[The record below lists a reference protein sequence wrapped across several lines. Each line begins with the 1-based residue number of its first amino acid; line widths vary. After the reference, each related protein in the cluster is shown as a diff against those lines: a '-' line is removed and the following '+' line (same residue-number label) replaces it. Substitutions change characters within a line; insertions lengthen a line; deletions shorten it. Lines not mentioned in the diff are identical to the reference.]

1 MNIDNIAI
9 VRATNIIPFDGVIN
23 PISEVPYLVKP
34 NGMQISFM
42 ISDLLTEQGILESY
56 DFTKINDE
64 EYQTKRKEIL
74 DSYLPYI
81 SSYNSVVLFSLNG
94 LVPDDM
100 NNMFSNKNCVI
111 VDGLKEH
118 ISDVVSL
125 MPTDTAIKGK
135 VLISSSGVLHI
146 KEDFYNSLS
155 DFDKSRLS
163 NLNFTVKII
172 NGSLEDAVKE
182 TLTNSDRFH
191 YEKLSLT
198 RSAGGFFPSETS
210 EDTKRVINEVAISYD
225 IPQVLYY
232 DLLTK
237 NNAAM
242 GRLSSVASEYDNSLT
257 VTNYYLENFYNY
269 LLSNMGCSALKSFV
283 PDYIDS
289 IEFIKSLT
297 VAIRNY
303 GLENYKKLVDLSI
316 DGITSFTTS
325 PLRISTYLAIPT
337 FLALFIYFIYV
348 IIKCIRL
355 SVAVQA
361 YQAIILLV
369 LFFSGVQILL
379 FGIIGEYLGRIFN
392 ASKNRPL
399 YLVNEYN
406 GKREENE

>member
-100 NNMFSNKNCVI
+100 NNTFSNKNCVI

-155 DFDKSRLS
+155 DFDKSRLY
-163 NLNFTVKII
+163 NLNFTVKIV
-172 NGSLEDAVKE
+172 NGSLEEAVKE

-198 RSAGGFFPSETS
+198 RSADGFFPSETS
-210 EDTKRVINEVAISYD
+210 EETKRVINEIAISYD

-237 NNAAM
+237 NNDDM

-257 VTNYYLENFYNY
+257 VTNYYLEKFYNY

-283 PDYIDS
+283 PDYMDS

-303 GLENYKKLVDLSI
+303 GLENYKKLVDSYNEQLEKEKEMGLLLTPEQI
-316 DGITSFTTS
+316 VNTYKDKGNSFN
-325 PLRISTYLAIPT
+325 I
-337 FLALFIYFIYV
+337 
-348 IIKCIRL
+348 
-355 SVAVQA
+355 
-361 YQAIILLV
+361 
-369 LFFSGVQILL
+369 
-379 FGIIGEYLGRIFN
+379 
-392 ASKNRPL
+392 
-399 YLVNEYN
+399 
-406 GKREENE
+406 

>member
-56 DFTKINDE
+56 DFTKINDK

-74 DSYLPYI
+74 DSFLPYI

-100 NNMFSNKNCVI
+100 NNTFSNKNCVI

-135 VLISSSGVLHI
+135 VIISSSGVLLI
-146 KEDFYNSLS
+146 KKDFYNSLS
-155 DFDKSRLS
+155 DFDKSRLC
-163 NLNFTVKII
+163 NLNFTVKIV
-172 NGSLEDAVKE
+172 NGSLEGAVKE

-210 EDTKRVINEVAISYD
+210 EDTKRVINEIAISYD

-237 NNAAM
+237 NNDDM

-283 PDYIDS
+283 PDYMDS

-303 GLENYKKLVDLSI
+303 GLENYKKLVDSYNEQLEKEKEMGLLLTPEQI
-316 DGITSFTTS
+316 VNTYKDKGNSFN
-325 PLRISTYLAIPT
+325 I
-337 FLALFIYFIYV
+337 
-348 IIKCIRL
+348 
-355 SVAVQA
+355 
-361 YQAIILLV
+361 
-369 LFFSGVQILL
+369 
-379 FGIIGEYLGRIFN
+379 
-392 ASKNRPL
+392 
-399 YLVNEYN
+399 
-406 GKREENE
+406 

>member
-191 YEKLSLT
+191 YEELSLT
-198 RSAGGFFPSETS
+198 RSSSGFFPSETS
-210 EDTKRVINEVAISYD
+210 EETSRVINEIAISYD

-237 NNAAM
+237 NNDDM

-283 PDYIDS
+283 PDYMDS

-303 GLENYKKLVDLSI
+303 GLENYKKLVDSYNEQLEKEKEMGLLLTPEQI
-316 DGITSFTTS
+316 VNTYKDKGNSFN
-325 PLRISTYLAIPT
+325 I
-337 FLALFIYFIYV
+337 
-348 IIKCIRL
+348 
-355 SVAVQA
+355 
-361 YQAIILLV
+361 
-369 LFFSGVQILL
+369 
-379 FGIIGEYLGRIFN
+379 
-392 ASKNRPL
+392 
-399 YLVNEYN
+399 
-406 GKREENE
+406 

>member
-1 MNIDNIAI
+1 MNIDNIAL

-100 NNMFSNKNCVI
+100 NNTFSNKNCVI

-135 VLISSSGVLHI
+135 VIISSSGVLLI
-146 KEDFYNSLS
+146 KKDFYNSLS
-155 DFDKSRLS
+155 DFDKSRLC
-163 NLNFTVKII
+163 NLNFTVKIV
-172 NGSLEDAVKE
+172 NGSLEETVKE

-210 EDTKRVINEVAISYD
+210 EDTKRVINEIAISYD

-237 NNAAM
+237 NNDDM
-242 GRLSSVASEYDNSLT
+242 GRLSSVASEYDNSLI
-257 VTNYYLENFYNY
+257 VTNYYLVNFYNY

-283 PDYIDS
+283 PDYMDS

-303 GLENYKKLVDLSI
+303 GLENYKKLVDLYNEQLEKEKEMGLLLTPEQI
-316 DGITSFTTS
+316 VNTYKDKGNSFN
-325 PLRISTYLAIPT
+325 I
-337 FLALFIYFIYV
+337 
-348 IIKCIRL
+348 
-355 SVAVQA
+355 
-361 YQAIILLV
+361 
-369 LFFSGVQILL
+369 
-379 FGIIGEYLGRIFN
+379 
-392 ASKNRPL
+392 
-399 YLVNEYN
+399 
-406 GKREENE
+406 

>member
-100 NNMFSNKNCVI
+100 NNTFSNKNCVI
-111 VDGLKEH
+111 IDGLKEH

-225 IPQVLYY
+225 IPQVFYY

-237 NNAAM
+237 NNDDM

-283 PDYIDS
+283 PDYMDS

-303 GLENYKKLVDLSI
+303 GLENYKKLVDSYNEQLEKEKEMGLLLTPEQI
-316 DGITSFTTS
+316 VNTYKDKGNSFN
-325 PLRISTYLAIPT
+325 I
-337 FLALFIYFIYV
+337 
-348 IIKCIRL
+348 
-355 SVAVQA
+355 
-361 YQAIILLV
+361 
-369 LFFSGVQILL
+369 
-379 FGIIGEYLGRIFN
+379 
-392 ASKNRPL
+392 
-399 YLVNEYN
+399 
-406 GKREENE
+406 

>member
-94 LVPDDM
+94 LVPNDM
-100 NNMFSNKNCVI
+100 NNTFSNKNCVI

-135 VLISSSGVLHI
+135 VIISSSGVLHI

-163 NLNFTVKII
+163 NLNFAVKII

-237 NNAAM
+237 NNDDM

-283 PDYIDS
+283 PDYMDS

-303 GLENYKKLVDLSI
+303 GLENYKKLI
-316 DGITSFTTS
+316 DSYNEQLEKEKEMGLLLTPEQIVNTYKDKGNSFN
-325 PLRISTYLAIPT
+325 I
-337 FLALFIYFIYV
+337 
-348 IIKCIRL
+348 
-355 SVAVQA
+355 
-361 YQAIILLV
+361 
-369 LFFSGVQILL
+369 
-379 FGIIGEYLGRIFN
+379 
-392 ASKNRPL
+392 
-399 YLVNEYN
+399 
-406 GKREENE
+406 

>member
-100 NNMFSNKNCVI
+100 NNTFSNKNCVI

-135 VLISSSGVLHI
+135 VIISSSGVLLI
-146 KEDFYNSLS
+146 KKDFYNSLS
-155 DFDKSRLS
+155 DFDKSRLC
-163 NLNFTVKII
+163 NLNFTVKKV

-210 EDTKRVINEVAISYD
+210 EDTKRVINEIAISYD

-237 NNAAM
+237 NNDDM

-283 PDYIDS
+283 PDYMDS

-303 GLENYKKLVDLSI
+303 GLENYKKLVDSYNEQLEKEKEMGLLLTPEQI
-316 DGITSFTTS
+316 VNTYKDKGNSFN
-325 PLRISTYLAIPT
+325 I
-337 FLALFIYFIYV
+337 
-348 IIKCIRL
+348 
-355 SVAVQA
+355 
-361 YQAIILLV
+361 
-369 LFFSGVQILL
+369 
-379 FGIIGEYLGRIFN
+379 
-392 ASKNRPL
+392 
-399 YLVNEYN
+399 
-406 GKREENE
+406 

>member
-100 NNMFSNKNCVI
+100 NNTFSNKNCVI

-135 VLISSSGVLHI
+135 VIISSSGVLLI
-146 KEDFYNSLS
+146 KKDFYNSLS
-155 DFDKSRLS
+155 DFDKSRLC
-163 NLNFTVKII
+163 NLNFTVKKV

-210 EDTKRVINEVAISYD
+210 EDTKRVINEIAISYD

-237 NNAAM
+237 NNDDM

-257 VTNYYLENFYNY
+257 VTNYYLGNFYNY

-283 PDYIDS
+283 PDYMDS

-303 GLENYKKLVDLSI
+303 GLENYKKLVDSYNEQLEKEKEMGLLLTPEQI
-316 DGITSFTTS
+316 VNTYKDKGNSFN
-325 PLRISTYLAIPT
+325 I
-337 FLALFIYFIYV
+337 
-348 IIKCIRL
+348 
-355 SVAVQA
+355 
-361 YQAIILLV
+361 
-369 LFFSGVQILL
+369 
-379 FGIIGEYLGRIFN
+379 
-392 ASKNRPL
+392 
-399 YLVNEYN
+399 
-406 GKREENE
+406 

>member
-1 MNIDNIAI
+1 MNIDNIAL

-100 NNMFSNKNCVI
+100 NNTFSNKNCVI

-135 VLISSSGVLHI
+135 VIISSSGVLLI
-146 KEDFYNSLS
+146 KKDFYNSLS
-155 DFDKSRLS
+155 DFDKSRLC
-163 NLNFTVKII
+163 NLNFTVKIV
-172 NGSLEDAVKE
+172 NGSLEEAVKE

-210 EDTKRVINEVAISYD
+210 EDTKRVINEIAISYD

-237 NNAAM
+237 NNDDM

-283 PDYIDS
+283 PDYMDS

-303 GLENYKKLVDLSI
+303 GLENYKKLVDSYNEQLEKEKEMGLLLTPEQI
-316 DGITSFTTS
+316 VNTYKDKGNSFN
-325 PLRISTYLAIPT
+325 I
-337 FLALFIYFIYV
+337 
-348 IIKCIRL
+348 
-355 SVAVQA
+355 
-361 YQAIILLV
+361 
-369 LFFSGVQILL
+369 
-379 FGIIGEYLGRIFN
+379 
-392 ASKNRPL
+392 
-399 YLVNEYN
+399 
-406 GKREENE
+406 

>member
-1 MNIDNIAI
+1 
-9 VRATNIIPFDGVIN
+9 
-23 PISEVPYLVKP
+23 
-34 NGMQISFM
+34 
-42 ISDLLTEQGILESY
+42 
-56 DFTKINDE
+56 
-64 EYQTKRKEIL
+64 
-74 DSYLPYI
+74 
-81 SSYNSVVLFSLNG
+81 
-94 LVPDDM
+94 M
-100 NNMFSNKNCVI
+100 NNTFSNNNCVI
-111 VDGLKEH
+111 IDGLKEH

-182 TLTNSDRFH
+182 TLTNSDGFH
-191 YEKLSLT
+191 YEELSLT
-198 RSAGGFFPSETS
+198 RSSSGFFPSETS
-210 EDTKRVINEVAISYD
+210 EETSRVINEIAISYD

-237 NNAAM
+237 NNDDM

-283 PDYIDS
+283 PDYMDS

-303 GLENYKKLVDLSI
+303 GLENYKKLVDSYNEQLEKEKEMGLLLTPEQI
-316 DGITSFTTS
+316 VNTYKDKGNSFN
-325 PLRISTYLAIPT
+325 I
-337 FLALFIYFIYV
+337 
-348 IIKCIRL
+348 
-355 SVAVQA
+355 
-361 YQAIILLV
+361 
-369 LFFSGVQILL
+369 
-379 FGIIGEYLGRIFN
+379 
-392 ASKNRPL
+392 
-399 YLVNEYN
+399 
-406 GKREENE
+406 

>member
-74 DSYLPYI
+74 DNYLPYI

-100 NNMFSNKNCVI
+100 NNTFSNKNCVI

-135 VLISSSGVLHI
+135 VIISSSGVLLI
-146 KEDFYNSLS
+146 KKDFYNSLS
-155 DFDKSRLS
+155 DFDKSRLC
-163 NLNFTVKII
+163 NLNFTVKIV

-198 RSAGGFFPSETS
+198 RSAGGFFPSQTS
-210 EDTKRVINEVAISYD
+210 EDTKRVINEIAISYD

-237 NNAAM
+237 NNDDM

-283 PDYIDS
+283 PDYMDS

-303 GLENYKKLVDLSI
+303 GLENYKKLVDSYNEQLEKEKEMGLLLTPEQI
-316 DGITSFTTS
+316 VNTYKDKGNSFN
-325 PLRISTYLAIPT
+325 I
-337 FLALFIYFIYV
+337 
-348 IIKCIRL
+348 
-355 SVAVQA
+355 
-361 YQAIILLV
+361 
-369 LFFSGVQILL
+369 
-379 FGIIGEYLGRIFN
+379 
-392 ASKNRPL
+392 
-399 YLVNEYN
+399 
-406 GKREENE
+406 

>member
-100 NNMFSNKNCVI
+100 NNTFSNKNCVI

-135 VLISSSGVLHI
+135 VIISSSGVLLI
-146 KEDFYNSLS
+146 KKDFYNSLS
-155 DFDKSRLS
+155 DFDKSRLC
-163 NLNFTVKII
+163 NLNFTVKIV

-191 YEKLSLT
+191 YVKLSLT

-237 NNAAM
+237 NNDDM

-257 VTNYYLENFYNY
+257 VTNYYLGNFYNY

-283 PDYIDS
+283 PDYMDS

-303 GLENYKKLVDLSI
+303 GLENYKKLVDSYNEQLEKEKEMGLLLTPEQI
-316 DGITSFTTS
+316 VNTYKDKGNSFN
-325 PLRISTYLAIPT
+325 I
-337 FLALFIYFIYV
+337 
-348 IIKCIRL
+348 
-355 SVAVQA
+355 
-361 YQAIILLV
+361 
-369 LFFSGVQILL
+369 
-379 FGIIGEYLGRIFN
+379 
-392 ASKNRPL
+392 
-399 YLVNEYN
+399 
-406 GKREENE
+406 

>member
-303 GLENYKKLVDLSI
+303 GLENYKKLVDSYNEQLEKEKEMGLLLTPEQI
-316 DGITSFTTS
+316 VNTYKDKGNSFN
-325 PLRISTYLAIPT
+325 I
-337 FLALFIYFIYV
+337 
-348 IIKCIRL
+348 
-355 SVAVQA
+355 
-361 YQAIILLV
+361 
-369 LFFSGVQILL
+369 
-379 FGIIGEYLGRIFN
+379 
-392 ASKNRPL
+392 
-399 YLVNEYN
+399 
-406 GKREENE
+406 

>member
-100 NNMFSNKNCVI
+100 NNTFSNKNCVI

-135 VLISSSGVLHI
+135 VIISSSGVLLI
-146 KEDFYNSLS
+146 KKDFYNSLS
-155 DFDKSRLS
+155 DFDKSRLC
-163 NLNFTVKII
+163 NLNFTVKIV

-237 NNAAM
+237 NNDDM

-257 VTNYYLENFYNY
+257 VTNYYLGNFYNY

-283 PDYIDS
+283 PDYMDS

-303 GLENYKKLVDLSI
+303 GLENYKKLVDSYNEQLEKEKEMGLLLTPEQI
-316 DGITSFTTS
+316 VNTYKDKGNSFN
-325 PLRISTYLAIPT
+325 I
-337 FLALFIYFIYV
+337 
-348 IIKCIRL
+348 
-355 SVAVQA
+355 
-361 YQAIILLV
+361 
-369 LFFSGVQILL
+369 
-379 FGIIGEYLGRIFN
+379 
-392 ASKNRPL
+392 
-399 YLVNEYN
+399 
-406 GKREENE
+406 

>member
-100 NNMFSNKNCVI
+100 NNTFSNKNCVI

-135 VLISSSGVLHI
+135 VIISSSGVLLI
-146 KEDFYNSLS
+146 KKDFYNSLS
-155 DFDKSRLS
+155 DFDKSRLC
-163 NLNFTVKII
+163 NLNFTVKIV
-172 NGSLEDAVKE
+172 NGSLEEAVKE

-198 RSAGGFFPSETS
+198 RSAGGFFSSETS
-210 EDTKRVINEVAISYD
+210 EDTKRVINEIAISYD

-237 NNAAM
+237 NNDDMAFFTGSDETGIADFTVFPTSYDLFKEVRTNELIIVFGEVQRRFDKYQIIVNNIKRM
-242 GRLSSVASEYDNSLT
+242 G
-257 VTNYYLENFYNY
+257 
-269 LLSNMGCSALKSFV
+269 
-283 PDYIDS
+283 
-289 IEFIKSLT
+289 
-297 VAIRNY
+297 
-303 GLENYKKLVDLSI
+303 GL
-316 DGITSFTTS
+316 
-325 PLRISTYLAIPT
+325 
-337 FLALFIYFIYV
+337 
-348 IIKCIRL
+348 
-355 SVAVQA
+355 
-361 YQAIILLV
+361 
-369 LFFSGVQILL
+369 
-379 FGIIGEYLGRIFN
+379 
-392 ASKNRPL
+392 
-399 YLVNEYN
+399 NE
-406 GKREENE
+406 

>member
-155 DFDKSRLS
+155 DFDKSRLC

-198 RSAGGFFPSETS
+198 RSAGGFFSSETS

-237 NNAAM
+237 NNDDM

-283 PDYIDS
+283 PDYMDS

-303 GLENYKKLVDLSI
+303 GLENYKKLVDSYNEQLEKEKEMGLLLTPEQI
-316 DGITSFTTS
+316 VNTYKDKGNSFN
-325 PLRISTYLAIPT
+325 I
-337 FLALFIYFIYV
+337 
-348 IIKCIRL
+348 
-355 SVAVQA
+355 
-361 YQAIILLV
+361 
-369 LFFSGVQILL
+369 
-379 FGIIGEYLGRIFN
+379 
-392 ASKNRPL
+392 
-399 YLVNEYN
+399 
-406 GKREENE
+406 